1 MKRFFISFLGSLTAI
16 WVSVILLGIGIFV
29 TMMMMIASMASGTGA
44 VQVKPNSVFCLD
56 LGISVCEYP
65 QSMSLMDHLYS
76 RDFTE
81 NVVLG
86 DIVEAIDRAS
96 KDEDIK
102 GMYIKCGDG
111 ISAGMTQIAVISDA
125 VKRFR
130 KAGKWVYAYGDD
142 IAQSDYVIAC
152 EADSIFMNPQG
163 SVNIHGL
170 GSSTMYYKGLMDK
183 LDVTMQIAKVGTYK
197 SAVEPYMVTEP
208 SEASKEQQTLFLGN
222 MWKVIKD
229 RIITARNVD
238 STAIDNWAN
247 SFSIMNDKAWF
258 LSEKIVDA
266 EIYRH
271 QMEDKLKAKVKC
283 KKEDDI
289 NFVSPSDYLA
299 SGRNVPEKG
308 KARIAVYYAEGEI
321 NDSGES
327 GIVGDKVC
335 KDILKLAE
343 EKEIDALVLR
353 VNSPGGSAFA
363 SEQIWEAL
371 EQFKTLTGKPFYV
384 SMSDYAASGGYYISC
399 GADRIYADP
408 LTLTGSIG
416 IFGMLPNASGLLK
429 NKLGVNVVSVA
440 TNPEGVMPS
449 MFQGLTPYQME
460 AFQKNVE
467 RGYELFVSRVAKGR
481 GMTVDAVK
489 AVAEGRVWDGKEA
502 LGKGLVDKIGNLD
515 AVLTDLAAEL
525 KVKDYEVKKYPEVEQ
540 DFWSQML
547 KIGSNVKMHIIED
560 ELGDNFELWYMLQRL
575 QNMAPIQAR
584 MDYITVK

>member
-416 IFGMLPNASGLLK
+416 IFGMLPNASGLLTD
-429 NKLGVNVVSVA
+429 KLGVTVVSVA

>member
-449 MFQGLTPYQME
+449 LFQGLTPYQME

>member
-238 STAIDNWAN
+238 STAVDNWAN

-449 MFQGLTPYQME
+449 LFQGLTPYQME

>member
-238 STAIDNWAN
+238 STAVDNWAN

-271 QMEDKLKAKVKC
+271 QLEDKLKAKVKC

-449 MFQGLTPYQME
+449 LFQGLTPYQME

>member
-238 STAIDNWAN
+238 STAVDNWAN

-271 QMEDKLKAKVKC
+271 QMEDKLKAKVNC

-449 MFQGLTPYQME
+449 LFQGLTPYQME

>member
-152 EADSIFMNPQG
+152 ESDSIFMNPQG

-238 STAIDNWAN
+238 STAVDNWAN

-271 QMEDKLKAKVKC
+271 QMEDKLKAKVNC

-449 MFQGLTPYQME
+449 LFQGLTPYQME

>member
-1 MKRFFISFLGSLTAI
+1 
-16 WVSVILLGIGIFV
+16 
-29 TMMMMIASMASGTGA
+29 
-44 VQVKPNSVFCLD
+44 
-56 LGISVCEYP
+56 
-65 QSMSLMDHLYS
+65 
-76 RDFTE
+76 
-81 NVVLG
+81 
-86 DIVEAIDRAS
+86 
-96 KDEDIK
+96 
-102 GMYIKCGDG
+102 
-111 ISAGMTQIAVISDA
+111 
-125 VKRFR
+125 
-130 KAGKWVYAYGDD
+130 
-142 IAQSDYVIAC
+142 
-152 EADSIFMNPQG
+152 
-163 SVNIHGL
+163 
-170 GSSTMYYKGLMDK
+170 MDK

-449 MFQGLTPYQME
+449 LFQGLTPYQME